1 MGGNTIL
8 QIVILVISCIVV
20 GLISGLVAWKKGNKK
35 GYDKRKTEA
44 EAIFNGAEAEGK
56 RIVAEAVKVGEAK
69 KREYL
74 LATKEE
80 IHKSKLELEKEI
92 KDRRNEMQR
101 SERRLIQKEESIDKK
116 QQSLEEKEVL
126 LNNRLEDVKVIEA
139 NAKAE
144 FEKQIAELERISGFS
159 REEAKQY
166 LLSNLE
172 NEITHESAAI
182 IRECEAKLKEDADR
196 KAKEIIATAI
206 QKSAASYVSE
216 TTVSVVGL
224 PNDEMKGR
232 IIGREGRNIRALE
245 TLTGVDLIIDDTPEA
260 VILSGFDPIRRE
272 IARIALE
279 KLIIDGRIHP
289 ARIEEMVEKARKEV
303 DNTIRQAGENATYEV
318 GVFGLHPEMVRLL
331 GRMKFRTSYGQSVL
345 VHSIEVARLCGIMA
359 AELGIDVNMAKRAG
373 LVHDIGKAI
382 DYEVEGSHI
391 TIGADLAKK
400 YKESPEVINA
410 ILAHHGDEEP
420 QSIIAVLVQAADS
433 ISAARP
439 GARSETL
446 ESYVKR
452 LEKLEE
458 ITNSF
463 DGVDRTFAVQAG
475 RELRIMVK
483 PEAVSD
489 DEMVIMAR
497 NIAKKIESEMEY
509 PGQIK
514 VTMLRETRTVEYAK

>member
-1 MGGNTIL
+1 
-8 QIVILVISCIVV
+8 
-20 GLISGLVAWKKGNKK
+20 
-35 GYDKRKTEA
+35 
-44 EAIFNGAEAEGK
+44 
-56 RIVAEAVKVGEAK
+56 
-69 KREYL
+69 
-74 LATKEE
+74 
-80 IHKSKLELEKEI
+80 
-92 KDRRNEMQR
+92 
-101 SERRLIQKEESIDKK
+101 
-116 QQSLEEKEVL
+116 
-126 LNNRLEDVKVIEA
+126 
-139 NAKAE
+139 
-144 FEKQIAELERISGFS
+144 
-159 REEAKQY
+159 
-166 LLSNLE
+166 
-172 NEITHESAAI
+172 
-182 IRECEAKLKEDADR
+182 
-196 KAKEIIATAI
+196 
-206 QKSAASYVSE
+206 
-216 TTVSVVGL
+216 
-224 PNDEMKGR
+224 
-232 IIGREGRNIRALE
+232 
-245 TLTGVDLIIDDTPEA
+245 
-260 VILSGFDPIRRE
+260 
-272 IARIALE
+272 
-279 KLIIDGRIHP
+279 
-289 ARIEEMVEKARKEV
+289 
-303 DNTIRQAGENATYEV
+303 
-318 GVFGLHPEMVRLL
+318 
-331 GRMKFRTSYGQSVL
+331 
-345 VHSIEVARLCGIMA
+345 MA
-359 AELGIDVNMAKRAG
+359 AELGVDVNLAKRAG

-391 TIGADLAKK
+391 TIGADVARK

-514 VTMLRETRTVEYAK
+514 VTMLRETRTVDYAK